1 MIYLDHNATS
11 PPRPGVAEAMMAAMT
26 TIHGNPS
33 SVHGPGRRARQL
45 LDDARRALARLAG
58 VHESR
63 VIFTS
68 GGTESN
74 HLALFGVAE
83 AAGCQGTILTSA
95 VEHPSVLNPLERLE
109 ARGMRVIRLP
119 VDSQGRVIPDEI
131 QRALTPDTR
140 LVSIMAA
147 NNETGVLQP
156 IEAIGALC
164 RTAKVPFHCDATQWF
179 GKRPLGVDTLGAD
192 LITLSAHK
200 SGGPK
205 GCGALIV
212 GAALQLA
219 PLLLGGGQERG
230 RRSGTE
236 NLPGIAGFAALAGQL
251 AGRIEEE
258 ARHTTALRGKM
269 ENELLKSVPDA
280 IILGAGAERLPNTT
294 ALLIPGVD
302 GETLVMTLDLAGFAI
317 SSGAACASGK
327 NSPSHVP
334 LAMGWTPE
342 ATRGMVRISLGWETT
357 ETMVDSFISAFQ
369 RSVDRLRKGSA
380 FA

>member
-11 PPRPGVAEAMMAAMT
+11 PPRPGVAEAVTANLT
-26 TIHGNPS
+26 TTHGNPS
-33 SVHGPGRRARQL
+33 SVHGAGRRARHL
-45 LDDARRALARLAG
+45 LDDARRAVARLVA

-74 HLALFGVAE
+74 HLALFGIAE
-83 AAGCQGTILTSA
+83 AAEYRGTILTSA
-95 VEHPSVLNPLERLE
+95 IEHPSVHKPLSRI
-109 ARGMRVIRLP
+109 AAHGMQVIQLP
-119 VDSQGRVIPDEI
+119 VDPLGRVDAAAVEQAI
-131 QRALTPDTR
+131 TPDTR

-156 IEAIGALC
+156 IQAIGTLC
-164 RTAKVPFHCDATQWF
+164 RAARVPFHCDATQWF
-179 GKRPLGVDTLGAD
+179 GKLSLSTDVLGAD
-192 LITLSAHK
+192 LLTLSAHK
-200 SGGPK
+200 AGGPM

-212 GAALQLA
+212 ANALQLA

-236 NLPGIAGFAALAGQL
+236 NLPGIAGFAAMAGQL
-251 AGRIEEE
+251 ARQIEDE
-258 ARHTTALRGKM
+258 AQRNASLRDKL
-269 ENELLKSVPDA
+269 EYELLKSIPDA
-280 IILGAGAERLPNTT
+280 IILGRGAERLPNTT
-294 ALLIPGVD
+294 ALLIPCVD

-317 SSGAACASGK
+317 SSGAACSSGK

-334 LAMGWTPE
+334 MAMGWSAE
-342 ATRGMVRISLGWETT
+342 ATRGMVRISLGWDTT
-357 ETMVDSFISAFQ
+357 ETMVDSFISVFQ

-380 FA
+380 LA